1 MGSEEQHRRHEES
14 LEDEPSSQEGLSM
27 GHERGESGAG
37 TAEGGSVSESPEAS
51 GAENPGVVREA
62 GFAAA
67 EEGEPETGE
76 ETEEGGREGAP
87 ALSRELEDV
96 RRERDEYLEN
106 MRRMK
111 AEFDNS
117 RTRLEREH
125 ARSVELASERLVK
138 ELLPILDNLERALEA
153 EGDVRE
159 GVEATRNQLVDILA
173 EEGLNP
179 ISSEEGQSFDPAVHE
194 ALMSKPSGE
203 HEEDTVIQTL
213 ERGYVLNGKSIRPA
227 KVVVSKGV

>member
-1 MGSEEQHRRHEES
+1 LGSEEQDRRDEEPPKGG
-14 LEDEPSSQEGLSM
+14 PSSQEGLSTQ
-27 GHERGESGAG
+27 HEQGESSA
-37 TAEGGSVSESPEAS
+37 
-51 GAENPGVVREA
+51 
-62 GFAAA
+62 
-67 EEGEPETGE
+67 E
-76 ETEEGGREGAP
+76 ETEGVTQEEAS

-96 RRERDEYLEN
+96 RRERDEYLDN

-125 ARSVELASERLVK
+125 ARSVELASERLVT

-153 EGDVRE
+153 DGDVKE
-159 GVEATRNQLVDILA
+159 GVEATRGQLVDILA

-194 ALMSKPSGE
+194 ALMGKPSEE

-213 ERGYVLNGKSIRPA
+213 ERGYVLNGKPIRAA